1 MQAHGYWL
9 YFCRNVRYLREKNR
23 LSLSAMAKI
32 MHVSVKSLKRI
43 ESGDIPDRTLISVV
57 SNLAEYFQI
66 PGNRLFSPL
75 EPVSE

>member
-9 YFCRNVRYLREKNR
+9 HFCRNVRYLREKNR